1 MLTLPPLAACSAQ
14 DEAPPFSVAAGLF
27 DQKKV
32 RSRSAPRPVI
42 GKDGAQVG
50 GIIEQDPHFCDGRLH
65 AVFHLRPGLILKP
78 YYTDDPLGIGG
89 WIGGNMQNLPYEPPT
104 SRTRAKHRAG
114 NLPDGTAFL
123 VNAPHAGRGRA
134 PLALTLS
141 ADGRVFDRSFLL
153 RGASDLQ
160 SLRYEGRYKRSGYHY
175 PKSVVAYATNK
186 EGVEVTRVPLSSL
199 GP

>member
-1 MLTLPPLAACSAQ
+1 MADVFLRRVAIRTTAPIPRLPTLTNTTRIILASMLTLPPLAACSAQ

-89 WIGGNMQNLPYEPPT
+89 WIGFPVRVSFFLP
-104 SRTRAKHRAG
+104 
-114 NLPDGTAFL
+114 
-123 VNAPHAGRGRA
+123 
-134 PLALTLS
+134 
-141 ADGRVFDRSFLL
+141 
-153 RGASDLQ
+153 
-160 SLRYEGRYKRSGYHY
+160 
-175 PKSVVAYATNK
+175 
-186 EGVEVTRVPLSSL
+186 
-199 GP
+199 